1 MFTIVG
7 AGSWVLGVGLADDV
21 LVYLVPLVLIVTSGE
36 RERDSLVWLLGTHP
50 LVGPDGGI
58 RIVRM
63 GLHEQHVSQR
73 RFPPGEKVAAGGG
86 AIKQHISPNAQL
98 TKQTWQPALYQPFS
112 LLWARRPLGWQRE
125 MHRLER
131 YRSRQFGGSSAL
143 NHCLLFKGK
152 SFLPQQRNSIETTA
166 FCSSNLYF
174 TLSCIVIL
182 KITHRKNVTYNR
194 MAKFMN
200 NLWHGADAEEDGGD
214 ILAVDWQE
222 KMLSLVVFFFV
233 L

>member
-1 MFTIVG
+1 ME
-7 AGSWVLGVGLADDV
+7 GSGLCA
-21 LVYLVPLVLIVTSGE
+21 
-36 RERDSLVWLLGTHP
+36 W
-50 LVGPDGGI
+50 
-58 RIVRM
+58 

-152 SFLPQQRNSIETTA
+152 SFSPRHRNSIKHDSFLFQKSLFHTETKSYPRNNTQGR
-166 FCSSNLYF
+166 CP
-174 TLSCIVIL
+174 TTGKC
-182 KITHRKNVTYNR
+182 
-194 MAKFMN
+194 MN
-200 NLWHGADAEEDGGD
+200 NLWPGAGSLVKDREDT
-214 ILAVDWQE
+214 LAVD
-222 KMLSLVVFFFV
+222 
-233 L
+233 

>member
-1 MFTIVG
+1 ME
-7 AGSWVLGVGLADDV
+7 GSGLCA
-21 LVYLVPLVLIVTSGE
+21 
-36 RERDSLVWLLGTHP
+36 W
-50 LVGPDGGI
+50 
-58 RIVRM
+58 

-112 LLWARRPLGWQRE
+112 LLWARRPLGWHGE

-152 SFLPQQRNSIETTA
+152 SSSPQQRNPIKTTA
-166 FCSSNLYF
+166 FYCRNLYF
-174 TLSCIVIL
+174 TLSCIVIR
-182 KITHRKNVTYNR
+182 KILHKKNVKQQDDKVCEWPLTR
-194 MAKFMN
+194 SGR
-200 NLWHGADAEEDGGD
+200 WGGHK
-214 ILAVDWQE
+214 E
-222 KMLSLVVFFFV
+222 TT
-233 L
+233 

>member
-1 MFTIVG
+1 ME
-7 AGSWVLGVGLADDV
+7 GSGLCA
-21 LVYLVPLVLIVTSGE
+21 
-36 RERDSLVWLLGTHP
+36 W
-50 LVGPDGGI
+50 
-58 RIVRM
+58 

-152 SFLPQQRNSIETTA
+152 SFSPQQRNSIKTTA
-166 FCSSNLYF
+166 FCSRNLYF

-182 KITHRKNVTYNR
+182 KITHRKNVTYN
-194 MAKFMN
+194 MN
-200 NLWHGADAEEDGGD
+200 NLWPGADAEGD

-222 KMLSLVVFFFV
+222 KMLSLVVFSFV

>member
-1 MFTIVG
+1 ME
-7 AGSWVLGVGLADDV
+7 GSGLCA
-21 LVYLVPLVLIVTSGE
+21 
-36 RERDSLVWLLGTHP
+36 W
-50 LVGPDGGI
+50 
-58 RIVRM
+58 

-152 SFLPQQRNSIETTA
+152 SFSPQQRNSIKTTA
-166 FCSSNLYF
+166 FCSRNLYF

-182 KITHRKNVTYNR
+182 KITHRKNVTYN
-194 MAKFMN
+194 MN
-200 NLWHGADAEEDGGD
+200 NLWPGADAEEDGGD

-222 KMLSLVVFFFV
+222 KMLSLVVFSFV

>member
-1 MFTIVG
+1 M
-7 AGSWVLGVGLADDV
+7 
-21 LVYLVPLVLIVTSGE
+21 
-36 RERDSLVWLLGTHP
+36 HP

-63 GLHEQHVSQR
+63 GTTWTACVPR

-112 LLWARRPLGWQRE
+112 LLWARRPLGWHGE

-143 NHCLLFKGK
+143 NHCLLFKGERT
-152 SFLPQQRNSIETTA
+152 SAQQRNPIKTTA
-166 FCSSNLYF
+166 FYSKNLYF
-174 TLSCIVIL
+174 TLSRIVML
-182 KITHRKNVTYNR
+182 KKLHKKNIIQQ
-194 MAKFMN
+194 
-200 NLWHGADAEEDGGD
+200 GGKVSEWPLTPSGHWGGQGHV
-214 ILAVDWQE
+214 LAVDWQE
-222 KMLSLVVFFFV
+222 KMLSLVLFFFV